1 MFLLR
6 QASLRAVRKGNNC
19 LTTAK
24 IHLFSETR
32 NFSPCFFAFWPRNTV
47 FLTEGRRD
55 RKGPRSSSY
64 RGTREPDSSLTS

>member
-1 MFLLR
+1 MPIGYFMENYKTIKFENYKLQMFLLW

-32 NFSPCFFAFWPRNTV
+32 NFFRVFSPF
-47 FLTEGRRD
+47 GRETLF
-55 RKGPRSSSY
+55 S
-64 RGTREPDSSLTS
+64 

>member
-1 MFLLR
+1 MFLLW

-32 NFSPCFFAFWPRNTV
+32 NFFRVFSPF
-47 FLTEGRRD
+47 GRETLF
-55 RKGPRSSSY
+55 S
-64 RGTREPDSSLTS
+64 